1 MKKIFIFLIIIICI
15 VLGMLK
21 YNEMKTPNV
30 VSFKEFYPKDVSNIT
45 KIEICNGSTG
55 EDRFITEKEQ
65 IVKFIEFYS
74 QLKFEKMKEQSDSV
88 GWSYSITFFENNE
101 EIFSAVLIGD
111 RIFSI
116 DHIRYAVDS
125 DSVYE
130 IIENFFNNIQ

>member
-15 VLGMLK
+15 VLGVLK
-21 YNEMKTPNV
+21 YNEMKTPYV
-30 VSFKEFYPKDVSNIT
+30 ASFKEFYSKDVSNII

-55 EDRFITEKEQ
+55 EDRYITKKEQ
-65 IVKFIEFYS
+65 IVKFIEFFS

-101 EIFSAVLIGD
+101 EIFSAILIGD

-116 DHIRYAVDS
+116 NLIRYEVDS

-130 IIENFFNNIQ
+130 IIENFFNNI